1 MKSCAFSRCGSHFAQ
16 HRLPDFSRLPSPK
29 PAMLCKMA
37 LLPRICITLHTNFT
51 FRFYK
56 PSGDLLPQFLLGKK
70 KFPCINTFRIA
81 AAFATH
87 QRNSASTASSRSF
100 LYIKRVIRPANH
112 SPPSL
117 IFSFSR
123 NIPYRSHIFHPA
135 GFPGRRRRRCSR
147 NRRFPEGL
155 CFHPRP
161 APAGF
166 PEVRT
171 PG

>member
-1 MKSCAFSRCGSHFAQ
+1 MKSCAFPRCGSHFAQ
-16 HRLPDFSRLPSPK
+16 HRLSDFSRLPSPK

-51 FRFYK
+51 FR
-56 PSGDLLPQFLLGKK
+56 
-70 KFPCINTFRIA
+70 IA
-81 AAFATH
+81 NAFATH
-87 QRNSASTASSRSF
+87 QRNSASNASSRSF
-100 LYIKRVIRPANH
+100 LYTKRVIRPANH
-112 SPPSL
+112 SPISYL
-117 IFSFSR
+117 LFSR
-123 NIPYRSHIFHPA
+123 NIPYRSHRFHPA
-135 GFPGRRRRRCSR
+135 GFPGRRRRRCSK